1 MMAQARSRSA
11 LSTKIITV
19 VFANPCPVTLHCAFE
34 HKGALSVINAF
45 TSVLSVA
52 IVMIHHDREIV
63 THLIKVCPES
73 FDIEQ
78 PGAFIP

>member
-1 MMAQARSRSA
+1 M
-11 LSTKIITV
+11 
-19 VFANPCPVTLHCAFE
+19 
-34 HKGALSVINAF
+34 INAF
-45 TSVLSVA
+45 TSVLSIA

-78 PGAFIP
+78 PGVCIP

>member
-1 MMAQARSRSA
+1 M
-11 LSTKIITV
+11 
-19 VFANPCPVTLHCAFE
+19 
-34 HKGALSVINAF
+34 INAF

>member
-1 MMAQARSRSA
+1 M
-11 LSTKIITV
+11 
-19 VFANPCPVTLHCAFE
+19 
-34 HKGALSVINAF
+34 INIF

-52 IVMIHHDREIV
+52 IVMIRHDAEIV
-63 THLIKVCPES
+63 THLVHVCPES